1 MVTIKDERTDIQKE
15 IDKLSKLIATFH
27 GSTYQRISKDTKY
40 AVSSLLNLKRSQISH
55 YTAVARAP
63 HEDAFYSAAYLFQ
76 PLLSVDKN
84 ISGIKAELSSLVAA
98 INYGLSETEGI
109 GRRDA
114 RIAQEL
120 NVLSR
125 NVVRGI
131 TSSLIKIF
139 NEEKR
144 LVNQCANQVR
154 HLHES
159 LNKLKEKLQVEI
171 DALDHTH
178 SFLHT
183 SADAIINL
191 KNNYLPLLSH
201 PEVIHPSFVTSKLQN
216 AINEMNNTYDKI
228 VQELETKHA
237 QNLEKLHLEWENEL
251 SAVEAA
257 AQQLYASFVKLL
269 ELANKTSG
277 I

>member
-1 MVTIKDERTDIQKE
+1 MVTIKDEKTDIQKE
-15 IDKLSKLIATFH
+15 IDKLSKIIATFH
-27 GSTYQRISKDTKY
+27 GSTYQRISKDTQY

-55 YTAVARAP
+55 YAAVVRAP

-84 ISGIKAELSSLVAA
+84 ISGIKAELSNLVAA

-154 HLHES
+154 HLHEA
-159 LNKLKEKLQVEI
+159 LNKLKEKLQAEI

-183 SADAIINL
+183 SADTIINL
-191 KNNYLPLLSH
+191 KNTYLPLLSIKH
-201 PEVIHPSFVTSKLQN
+201 PFFVNSKLQN